1 MVLSARSRLQDEAEV
16 EFMEGGKR
24 GHAGRQ
30 YLDVYTIR
38 QILQM
43 RDQRGQS
50 DKEIE
55 RVLGLKDGVVERL
68 GGKGVVGMAYDTG
81 RAQQEINMV

>member
-1 MVLSARSRLQDEAEV
+1 
-16 EFMEGGKR
+16 MEGGRR
-24 GHAGRQ
+24 GQVGRQ

-43 RDQRGQS
+43 RDQRKQPAA
-50 DKEIE
+50 EIE
-55 RVLGLKDGVVERL
+55 RALGLKEGVVARL
-68 GGKGVVGMAYDTG
+68 GGAGVVALAYETG

>member
-30 YLDVYTIR
+30 YLDVHTIR

-43 RDQRGQS
+43 RDQRKQPAA
-50 DKEIE
+50 EIE
-55 RVLGLKDGVVERL
+55 RALGLREGVVERL
-68 GGKGVVGMAYDTG
+68 GPSGVVALAYDTG

>member
-1 MVLSARSRLQDEAEV
+1 MVLAARSRLQDEADV
-16 EFMEGGKR
+16 EFMEGGRR
-24 GHAGRQ
+24 GHVGRQ

-43 RDQRGQS
+43 RDQRKQS
-50 DKEIE
+50 AAEIE
-55 RVLGLKDGVVERL
+55 RSLGLKEGVVERL
-68 GGKGVVGMAYDTG
+68 GGSGVVALAYDTG